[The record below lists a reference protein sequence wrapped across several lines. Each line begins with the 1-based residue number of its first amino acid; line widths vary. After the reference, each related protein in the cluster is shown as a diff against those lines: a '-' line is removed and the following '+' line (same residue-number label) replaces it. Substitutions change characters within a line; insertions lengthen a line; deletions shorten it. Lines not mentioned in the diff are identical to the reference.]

1 MSGNSQGGR
10 KAAIT
15 NKEEIM
21 AERKWKEN
29 NVKSDDDAVW
39 DKEAEPVLEGK
50 LTKIEHN
57 IGPNESTMY
66 TIKKDDDTEVK
77 VWGST
82 VLDDRF
88 LGVLE
93 GTYVKVTYE
102 GLKKGKA
109 GKSYHNYK
117 VFVDEDSIPQEEP
130 KEDKVYE
137 VDESEPV
144 DLKDIP
150 F

>member
-1 MSGNSQGGR
+1 MPEH
-10 KAAIT
+10 T
-15 NKEEIM
+15 
-21 AERKWKEN
+21 WVEN
-29 NVKSDDDAVW
+29 NVKSDDDSIW
-39 DKEAEPVLEGK
+39 DKEAEPVLEGS

-66 TIKKDDDTEVK
+66 TIKKDDGTEVK

-88 LGVLE
+88 LGVVE
-93 GTYVKVTYE
+93 GTYVRVTYE

-109 GKSYHNYK
+109 GKDYHNYK
-117 VFVDEDSIPQEEP
+117 VYIDEATPKKVLDEVVEVTGDEEITL
-130 KEDKVYE
+130 E
-137 VDESEPV
+137 
-144 DLKDIP
+144 DIP

>member
-1 MSGNSQGGR
+1 
-10 KAAIT
+10 
-15 NKEEIM
+15 M

-29 NVKSDDDAVW
+29 NIRSDDDTIW
-39 DKEAEPVLEGK
+39 DKDKEPVLEGK

-57 IGPNESTMY
+57 VGPNESTLY
-66 TIKKDDDTEVK
+66 TVKKDDDTEVK

-88 LGVLE
+88 LGVPE

-102 GLKKGKA
+102 GLKKGKN

-117 VFVDEDSIPQEEP
+117 VFIDEDSVPDNIIPTD
-130 KEDKVYE
+130 KEMDA
-137 VDESEPV
+137 PI
-144 DLKDIP
+144 DLGSIP